1 MKPPLTI
8 ESFIVYFLFALYI
21 PQVSRGLV
29 FRFFCE
35 TCISSFP
42 FQCGKT
48 FAFHRRLCL
57 QLRWLK
63 LLWRRFQAFLW
74 AYGYFMRSQFS
85 GQTSWNFI
93 YFGHLVRIHCNYVH
107 FAPRS
112 KVVGDSS
119 GIKMHGVNYNDGRTY
134 ASWHLGSSKSSIE
147 TAGTTAQLRP
157 MAAGG
162 RASTESTPE
171 QDWTEIPEGCGS
183 RGRKLWRIPFSK
195 LLEFWVSQLVLSP
208 DWLFHE
214 ARICPGGLAAYH
226 EGAKRFCKANKF
238 PASPTILAG

>member
-1 MKPPLTI
+1 MRCFSKCLLVKQSLQSSKIDCCEAMKPPLTI

-93 YFGHLVRIHCNYVH
+93 YFGHLVRIHWQLCALCSAVQ
-107 FAPRS
+107 
-112 KVVGDSS
+112 SS
-119 GIKMHGVNYNDGRTY
+119 
-134 ASWHLGSSKSSIE
+134 W
-147 TAGTTAQLRP
+147 
-157 MAAGG
+157 
-162 RASTESTPE
+162 
-171 QDWTEIPEGCGS
+171 
-183 RGRKLWRIPFSK
+183 
-195 LLEFWVSQLVLSP
+195 
-208 DWLFHE
+208 
-214 ARICPGGLAAYH
+214 GL
-226 EGAKRFCKANKF
+226 KWD
-238 PASPTILAG
+238 